1 MPNYC
6 PNCGTPIKERDGA
19 VCPNCGAHFSPT
31 KQKNLAIALICA
43 ISCPG
48 LGQVYNGEIGKG
60 VLVLLGT
67 AVGTLLLIPG
77 LIVYLYGIYDGYRT
91 AEKMNA
97 GEVPFRETN
106 VLLMILFVGLLVLGL
121 FVLVLLAV
129 SAAFVYG
136 MGAF

>member
-6 PNCGTPIKERDGA
+6 PNCGTPLKERDGA
-19 VCPNCGAHFSPT
+19 VCPNCGALLTRT
-31 KQKNLAIALICA
+31 KEKNVAIALICA

-48 LGQVYNGEIGKG
+48 LGQVYNGETWKG
-60 VLVLLGT
+60 ALVLLGA

-77 LIVYLYGIYDGYRT
+77 LVVYLYGIYDGYRT

-97 GEVPFRETN
+97 GEVPFRETS
-106 VLLMILFVGLLVLGL
+106 VLSMILFVGLVLLG
-121 FVLVLLAV
+121 VLVLVLMAV
-129 SAAFVYG
+129 SAVFVYG